1 MGEVIRHV
9 EKSDSETVFGFWI
22 YIMTDSMIFASLFV
36 VFAIQRNQ
44 LAGGPSGKDLFDL
57 KSTFE
62 ETALLL
68 TSSLTC
74 GLAML
79 GLHRKKPKEII
90 YWLSATFLLGVGFV
104 TLEVTEF
111 IKMIGENAGPDRSAF
126 LSSFFTLVGTHGVHV
141 TCGLVWLLVL
151 LVQLIFVPHRLEA
164 KLVHRLL
171 AFSLFWHF
179 LDIIW
184 IGIFT
189 FVYLNG
195 VS

>member
-1 MGEVIRHV
+1 
-9 EKSDSETVFGFWI
+9 
-22 YIMTDSMIFASLFV
+22 
-36 VFAIQRNQ
+36 
-44 LAGGPSGKDLFDL
+44 
-57 KSTFE
+57 
-62 ETALLL
+62 
-68 TSSLTC
+68 
-74 GLAML
+74 ML
-79 GLHRKKPKEII
+79 GLHHKKPKEII
-90 YWLSATFLLGVGFV
+90 FWLSATFLLGAGFV

-111 IKMIGENAGPDRSAF
+111 VKMIGKNAGPDRSAF

-141 TCGLVWLLVL
+141 TCGLLWLLVL

-189 FVYLNG
+189 FVYLSG
-195 VS
+195 VT

>member
-1 MGEVIRHV
+1 MNDSVRRIERPH
-9 EKSDSETVFGFWI
+9 SETVFGFWI
-22 YIMTDSMIFASLFV
+22 YIMTDSMIFASLFI
-36 VFAIQRNQ
+36 VFAIQRHQ

-79 GLHRKKPKEII
+79 GLHRKKSREII
-90 YWLSATFLLGVGFV
+90 FWLVMTFLLGAGFV
-104 TLEVTEF
+104 GLEIDEF
-111 IKMIGENAGPDRSAF
+111 VKMIGENAGPDRSAF
-126 LSSFFTLVGTHGVHV
+126 LSSFFTLVGTHGLHV
-141 TCGLVWLLVL
+141 SLGLVWMLVL
-151 LVQLIFVPHRLEA
+151 LAQLIFVPQRLEQ
-164 KLVHRLL
+164 KLIHRLL

-184 IGIFT
+184 IGIFS
-189 FVYLNG
+189 FIYLNG

>member
-1 MGEVIRHV
+1 VGEVIRHV
-9 EKSDSETVFGFWI
+9 EKPHSETVFGFWI

-79 GLHRKKPKEII
+79 GVHRKKSKEII
-90 YWLSATFLLGVGFV
+90 FWLTVTFLLGAGFV
-104 TLEVTEF
+104 ALEVNEF

-141 TCGLVWLLVL
+141 TCGLTWLLVL
-151 LVQLIFVPHRLEA
+151 LVQLIFVPHRLDE

-179 LDIIW
+179 LDIVW

>member
-1 MGEVIRHV
+1 
-9 EKSDSETVFGFWI
+9 
-22 YIMTDSMIFASLFV
+22 MTDSMIFASLFI

-44 LAGGPSGKDLFDL
+44 LAGGPSGKELFDL

-79 GLHRKKPKEII
+79 GLHHKKPKEII
-90 YWLSATFLLGVGFV
+90 FWLSATFLLGAGFV

-111 IKMIGENAGPDRSAF
+111 VKMIGKNAGPDRSAF

-141 TCGLVWLLVL
+141 TCGLLWLLVL

-189 FVYLNG
+189 FVYLSG
-195 VS
+195 VT